1 MDTRPVRL
9 SGRLLAIAD
18 LCAEAGGGTPYVL
31 CDVGCD
37 HAHVPIR
44 LLQEEKIRAAILLD
58 VLPGPLRKAAENL
71 ARYQMTDRCRLLRS
85 DGLDEYSPE
94 DAQVLLISGLG
105 GMLIADILL
114 RDPGKTKSFR
124 HIVLQP
130 QSEQVSARRALRD
143 LGFVISDERLVAE
156 EGKYYPVILAGRAKE
171 TIAPASGDEYGE
183 LGLYY
188 GPVLL
193 SRKDRILQQYLSRGR
208 TKAIQILSQLPEKES
223 EKRREVEE
231 ELSRILRAMQITEES
246 SDAPKQGRRKSL

>member
-1 MDTRPVRL
+1 MGNRPIRL

-18 LCAEAGGGTPYVL
+18 LCAAAGEGAPYVL

-58 VLPGPLRKAAENL
+58 VLPGPLQKAAENL
-71 ARYQMTDRCRLLRS
+71 ARYQMTERCRLLLS
-85 DGLDEYSPE
+85 DGLDEYSPK

-114 RDPGKTKSFR
+114 RDPGKTKSFQ
-124 HIVLQP
+124 HIVVQP
-130 QSEQVSARRALRD
+130 QSEQAAARRALRE
-143 LGFVISDERLVAE
+143 LGFFISNERLVAE
-156 EGKYYPVILAGRAKE
+156 EGKYYPVILAGREKE
-171 TIAPASGDEYGE
+171 ETAPDSGGEYGE

-193 SRKDRILQQYLSRGR
+193 ARKDRILQQYLSRGL
-208 TKAIQILSQLPEKES
+208 TKAMQILSQLPEKES

-231 ELSRILRAMQITEES
+231 ELSRIRKAMQITAES
-246 SDAPKQGRRKSL
+246 ADTQKQGRRKSL